1 MLVTELNKFGFIV
14 LLHLRKEI
22 LPRHVAEYHFRK
34 HMYDYKIRFY
44 TRQKD
49 WCIDT
54 KNEDQESILLF

>member
-49 WCIDT
+49 
-54 KNEDQESILLF
+54 